1 LRTWVRGRRRVGR
14 FRWRWRD
21 VNVRVGVRKRHRG
34 RDLRFAVADLRLA
47 PAPQVAGACEEGVA
61 IVNVDPDGL
70 AATKGLAEGDVI
82 LNVSGKPV
90 SQPSEVN
97 SAIPAAKRD
106 SKKAVLMKIMTAQ
119 GERFV
124 AFEFPKA

>member
-1 LRTWVRGRRRVGR
+1 
-14 FRWRWRD
+14 
-21 VNVRVGVRKRHRG
+21 
-34 RDLRFAVADLRLA
+34 
-47 PAPQVAGACEEGVA
+47 VAGAGDQGVA

-70 AATKGLAEGDVI
+70 AATRGLAEGDVI

-90 SQPSEVN
+90 SQPSEVK
-97 SAIPAAKRD
+97 SEIAAAKQD
-106 SKKAVLMKIMTAQ
+106 GKKAVLMQIKTAQ

>member
-1 LRTWVRGRRRVGR
+1 
-14 FRWRWRD
+14 
-21 VNVRVGVRKRHRG
+21 
-34 RDLRFAVADLRLA
+34 
-47 PAPQVAGACEEGVA
+47 
-61 IVNVDPDGL
+61 L

>member
-1 LRTWVRGRRRVGR
+1 MSRFPFLRDGVEKT
-14 FRWRWRD
+14 
-21 VNVRVGVRKRHRG
+21 VNLTLGSQKNEQSAMASDAQNEGALKLGLH
-34 RDLRFAVADLRLA
+34 LA
-47 PAPQVAGACEEGVA
+47 PAAQVAGAGEEGVA

-70 AATKGLAEGDVI
+70 AAPKGLAEGDVI

-90 SQPSEVN
+90 SQPSEVK
-97 SAIPAAKRD
+97 SEIAAAKQD
-106 SKKAVLMKIMTAQ
+106 GKKAVLMKIKTAQ